1 MEVLS
6 KIQEIMAKQLSI
18 DASTV
23 TAEKEI
29 VKDLGA
35 DSLELFEILTVVEE
49 RQALHFP
56 ADAVNSIRTIADA
69 VRLLEETEH
78 GKR

>member
-35 DSLELFEILTVVEE
+35 DSLDIVEMLMSFEEEFGISVPDEETVNIKTVGDVVE
-49 RQALHFP
+49 LINKH
-56 ADAVNSIRTIADA
+56 V
-69 VRLLEETEH
+69 
-78 GKR
+78 G